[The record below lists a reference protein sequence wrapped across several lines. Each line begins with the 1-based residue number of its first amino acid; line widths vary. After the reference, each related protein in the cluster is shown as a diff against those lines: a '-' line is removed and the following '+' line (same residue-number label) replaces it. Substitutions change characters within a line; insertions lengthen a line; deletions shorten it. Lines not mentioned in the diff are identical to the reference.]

1 MDYDTRSFIPDRVT
15 KICDSRRE
23 NVKELAAS
31 IGMPYSTFNNYANGT
46 SEPKAN
52 FFVALYQFGINLDWF
67 ITGEGA
73 MYRAD
78 RADHR
83 QDVVNHGKGAA
94 VVTTG
99 VNNGTIVAEGS
110 YNPNQIKGGRGLR
123 LCQWI
128 EDYVAA
134 HSEDECAW
142 LEIEVSRHFAEYV
155 EWKRGK
161 G

>member
-1 MDYDTRSFIPDRVT
+1 
-15 KICDSRRE
+15 
-23 NVKELAAS
+23 
-31 IGMPYSTFNNYANGT
+31 
-46 SEPKAN
+46 
-52 FFVALYQFGINLDWF
+52 
-67 ITGEGA
+67 

-78 RADHR
+78 RPDHR

-99 VNNGTIVAEGS
+99 VNNGTIVAEGG
-110 YNPNQIKGGRGLR
+110 YNPNQNKGGRGLR

-155 EWKRGK
+155 EWKRGL